1 MSNRVAFVT
10 GAGSGI
16 GRASALRLAELGHD
30 LIVQSLTP
38 DGLDELAIEAK
49 EFGATTTALTADFS
63 DIDAVATL
71 WPQVEEALAGRTLDF
86 VYLNAGIAPFGD
98 PTQLG
103 EKDLSRL
110 LQINTV
116 APYGL
121 AVRAAERMT
130 APGGQIV
137 FTGSGLTRY
146 AYPALTGYGMSKIT
160 LEYLTTNLA
169 VLLGPKGITVNLL
182 APGVVDTNINAG
194 WLRDNDEAAA
204 ATRATS
210 ALGKIAKPADIAEI
224 IGLLAQSTSQAIT
237 GQRLDVSMGTEL

>member
-10 GAGSGI
+10 GGGSGI
-16 GRASALRLAELGHD
+16 GRASALRLAELGYD

-38 DGLDELAIEAK
+38 GGLDELVTEAK
-49 EFGATTTALTADFS
+49 ELGVTAIALTADFS
-63 DIDAVATL
+63 DIDAVDRL
-71 WPQVEEALAGRTLDF
+71 WPEVEEALAGRTLDF
-86 VYLNAGIAPFGD
+86 AYLNAGIAPFGD

-103 EKDLSRL
+103 EKELSRL

-121 AVRAAERMT
+121 AVRVAERMT
-130 APGGQIV
+130 SPGGQIV

-146 AYPALTGYGMSKIT
+146 AFPALTGYGMSKIA

-194 WLRDNDEAAA
+194 WLRGNEAAA
-204 ATRATS
+204 EATRATS
-210 ALGKIAKPADIAEI
+210 ALGKIAKPEDIAEV